1 MSAGYETRIGYV
13 SIKTSEGVYFYV
25 GRYTNYGSTNSVIN
39 YQREVFNIGGA
50 MNLTSG
56 VFTAPVSGWYQFN
69 FVAKAY
75 ADRTYVHLSLNG
87 VFISTGQGWGQYDN
101 VAMTATVY
109 LRKNDRVDTW
119 LYRGE
124 IEDVSNTYY
133 TQFTGILLEED
144 LVLS

>member
-13 SIKTSEGVYFYV
+13 SIKTSEGVYFNV

-75 ADRTYVHLSLNG
+75 ADRTHVHLSLNG